1 MSRTRSKLASV
12 VVASVAWLAAG
23 EEARAE
29 TAPQCI
35 AAFDRGQDLRA
46 QSKLIAAKKEFLS
59 CASSSCPPA
68 VRKDCAEHAEVATRE
83 TPTVTFGGRT
93 ASGDVED
100 LLVILDGGER
110 VHALPGQAFALDPGS
125 HHARLEAPATSSSR
139 PQVVEQRFV
148 VRLGEQHRAIIVTFD
163 EPSRPPSRAAQEKP
177 DQAKPS
183 SDRTL
188 GWVFGGAGVATFG
201 AFVVLG
207 LLGNAERD
215 AVSRRCAPHCSTDDT
230 STLRAFYITA
240 DVSLVV
246 SALAFGAATYFF
258 LRDPIGASPSN
269 RDPKRE

>member
-12 VVASVAWLAAG
+12 VVASVAWLSAG
-23 EEARAE
+23 EEAHAQ

-68 VRKDCAEHAEVATRE
+68 VRKDCAERAEVVERE

-125 HHARLEAPATSSSR
+125 HHARLEAPATSSPR
-139 PQVVEQRFV
+139 AQVAEQRFV

-163 EPSRPPSRAAQEKP
+163 ERAAEEKP
-177 DQAKPS
+177 DRRLGAKPS

-188 GWVFGGAGVATFG
+188 GWVFGGVGVATFG
-201 AFVVLG
+201 AFVGLG

-215 AVSRRCAPHCSTDDT
+215 AVSRRCAPHCSTGDT

-258 LRDPIGASPSN
+258 LRDPIKTSSSN